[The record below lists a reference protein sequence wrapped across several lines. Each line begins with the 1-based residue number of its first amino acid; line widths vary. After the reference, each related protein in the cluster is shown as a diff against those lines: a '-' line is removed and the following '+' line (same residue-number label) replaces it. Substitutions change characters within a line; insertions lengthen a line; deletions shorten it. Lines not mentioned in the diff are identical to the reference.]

1 VPTPR
6 SSSFILGAAFAT
18 LVIAPLPAA
27 GQAKD
32 WSRFR
37 GPNGSGIATDTGYP
51 VEFSPTRNLAWRSA
65 VRPGKSSPVLSRRH
79 VFVTAFDAGTF
90 YTQCFD
96 RATGRL
102 LWERTARPDRTP
114 DRHPLNEPAS
124 TTPVTDG
131 ENVYVF
137 FGDFG
142 AISYDAAGTLRW
154 KRPIGPFAPRMGAST
169 SPIIAGSS
177 LILVLDQFD
186 GSSIVALS
194 LQTGEVQWTTPRTES
209 DGWSTPLVYDGAGVA
224 PQIVTASAGQY
235 GAHAVATGERL
246 WSHSGL
252 APAIVASPVVAGD
265 RLYGFGYGYDSY
277 PSFAETLAKYDRDRD
292 GRLSVEEAGPSAW
305 MRSIATY
312 IGNRDGFV
320 VEAEWNKANGD
331 LAAPSSL
338 VAVALDRDG
347 AGRIKPRELW
357 RYEKSFVGVVPSPL
371 VLDGLVYTIKN
382 GGILTILSA
391 ETGEVVKTGRVG
403 AAPASYSA
411 SPIAAEGRVYFANE
425 DGLLFVLGAGKDMTV
440 LATNDI
446 GEPIFATPALAGGRL
461 YVRGRTSL
469 FAFGAP

>member
-1 VPTPR
+1 MRPLQRYSLVWVAV
-6 SSSFILGAAFAT
+6 AAA
-18 LVIAPLPAA
+18 LVGTVGRAA
-27 GQAKD
+27 GEDHA

-37 GPNGSGIATDTGYP
+37 GPNGSGIAADKGYP
-51 VEFSPTRNLAWRSA
+51 VELSPARNLRWRTA
-65 VRPGKSSPVLSRRH
+65 VRSGKSSPVLSRRH
-79 VFVTAFDAGTF
+79 VFLTAFEAGTF

-102 LWERTARPDRTP
+102 LWERSARRDRTS
-114 DRHPLNEPAS
+114 DLHALNEPAS
-124 TTPVTDG
+124 STPVTDG

-137 FGDFG
+137 FGDLG

-154 KRPIGPFAPRMGAST
+154 QRSLGKFAPRMGASA
-169 SPIIAGSS
+169 SPIVAGSS

-194 LQTGEVQWTTPRTES
+194 LASGEVQWTQPRTET
-209 DGWSTPLVYDGAGVA
+209 DGWSTPLVYEAAGVP

-246 WSHSGL
+246 WSHGGL
-252 APAIVASPVVAGD
+252 APAIVASPVVAGH

-277 PSFAETLAKYDRDRD
+277 PTFAETLRKFDRDRD
-292 GRLSVEEAGPSAW
+292 GRVSVEEAGPSAW

-312 IGNRDGFV
+312 IGDRDGFAT
-320 VEAEWNKANGD
+320 EAEWNKANGD
-331 LAAPSSL
+331 VVAPSSL
-338 VAVALDRDG
+338 VAVALDRDA
-347 AGRIKPRELW
+347 AGRVRPRELW

-391 ETGEVVKTGRVG
+391 DSGEVVKTGRVG
-403 AAPASYSA
+403 SAPASFSA
-411 SPIAAEGRVYFANE
+411 SPVSADGRVYVASE
-425 DGLLFVLGAGKDMTV
+425 DGTLFVLSAGKDWTV
-440 LATNDI
+440 LAANEI

-461 YVRGRTSL
+461 FVRGTTSL